1 VLSKAETV
9 VQFQCGDDELMGII
23 HPASVATD
31 TAVVFVVGG
40 PQYRVGSHRMFVDL
54 ARALAGVGLPVLR
67 FDCRGMGDSDGKFDS
82 FEHLSEDIRAAV
94 DAAVV
99 NLGVRQVV
107 LVGLCDGASACALY
121 AAGDTRVAATV
132 LMNPWVR
139 SQVGEAKARITH
151 YYGSHVRELEFWRR
165 LFTGKV
171 NLLGSLK
178 AFASNLRLSFLRGA
192 PETEANYVE
201 RMLKGLAAFRNSV
214 LVLLSANDLTAQEF
228 MGLVDDSPEWN
239 RVVKRSN
246 TTISIIEGADHTFS
260 GANEIDDVA
269 RRIVHFC
276 ASLS

>member
-1 VLSKAETV
+1 MRSKAETV
-9 VQFQCGDDELMGII
+9 VQFECLGDEMLGIV
-23 HPASVATD
+23 HPASIATD

-54 ARALAGVGLPVLR
+54 ARALSSAGLPVLR

-82 FEHLSEDIRAAV
+82 FEHLSEDVRAAI

-99 NLGVRQVV
+99 NLGARHVV

-121 AAGDTRVAATV
+121 AAGDSRVIAMV

-151 YYGSHVRELEFWRR
+151 YYGGHIRQLAFWRR

-171 NLLGSLK
+171 NLMGSLG

-192 PETEANYVE
+192 SQTETNYVG
-201 RMLKGLAAFRNSV
+201 RMQKGLAAFRNSI
-214 LVLLSANDLTAQEF
+214 LVLLSADDLTAQEF
-228 MGLVDDSPEWN
+228 MGLIKDSPDWG
-239 RVVKRSN
+239 RVMERSN
-246 TTISIIEGADHTFS
+246 TSKFIIQGADHTFS
-260 GANEIDDVA
+260 GATEIDDVA
-269 RRIVHFC
+269 RRIVNFC
-276 ASLS
+276 ASL